1 MRKGPSLKQIKR
13 IPLLIFALIIAYFF
27 INLLLCYR
35 TVDKHVLIN
44 ARLKYGVGK
53 TYSKVNINGNDFVTG
68 YDGEVRWKI
77 NNLSEALLIN
87 LCNDKAIISFY
98 DLFFMLII
106 NTILFFTIKKM
117 KEDTIY
123 SNETINGV
131 KQMIFLLVLY
141 PAIMTVVNL
150 SISRWILEQI
160 TDNKLTLPIKY
171 FSYANVLL
179 SIFLV
184 QLIPLF
190 IKKGQSLQQEN
201 ELTI

>member
-13 IPLLIFALIIAYFF
+13 IPLLIFALIFAYFLL
-27 INLLLCYR
+27 NLIMCYS
-35 TVDKHVLIN
+35 TVNKHIKIN
-44 ARLKYGVGK
+44 ARLKYGVGN
-53 TYSKVNINGNDFVTG
+53 TYSKIEIQGNDFVTG

-77 NNLSEALLIN
+77 NNLKEAILIN

-106 NTILFFTIKKM
+106 NTVLFFTIKKM
-117 KEDTIY
+117 KEDSIY
-123 SNETINGV
+123 SDETINGV
-131 KQMIFLLVLY
+131 KFIAFLLVLY
-141 PAIMTVVNL
+141 PAIMAVVNL
-150 SISRWILEQI
+150 SISRWILEEL
-160 TDNKLTLPIKY
+160 TENKLTLSIKS
-171 FSYANVLL
+171 FSYAKVLV

>member
-1 MRKGPSLKQIKR
+1 M
-13 IPLLIFALIIAYFF
+13 LI
-27 INLLLCYR
+27 
-35 TVDKHVLIN
+35 H
-44 ARLKYGVGK
+44 ARLKYSLGN
-53 TYSKVNINGNDFVTG
+53 TYSKVNVNGNDFVTG
-68 YDGEVRWKI
+68 YEGEVRWKVNNI
-77 NNLSEALLIN
+77 NEAILIN

-106 NTILFFTIKKM
+106 NTMLFFTIRKM

-123 SNETINGV
+123 SDETINGF
-131 KQMIFLLVLY
+131 KFIIFLLVLY
-141 PAIMTVVNL
+141 PALMTVVNL
-150 SISRWILEQI
+150 SISRSILEQI

-171 FSYANVLL
+171 FSYAKVLL